1 MDSTLGRCGCRPLS
15 SHCPCG
21 LRTYEGCWW
30 PAALVITGGGARPC
44 AGLSMTIGGGPAT
57 TAHVRAAPSTRNDTQ
72 SRPRPLNQAAV
83 SSLYPLWITSQLGSR
98 RPRLGPQDHQPAWLA
113 QLRAV
118 RPMPYDC
125 PDLMPGE
132 GASCGHA
139 AGAAGAASI
148 ASAVRFRG
156 GNNRSASALR
166 GKIMR
171 QRQVDDKLMRHRQV
185 GREPTPRPRLQMSQR
200 HAVPLLHFL
209 SLCPLRTTTT
219 ASLLGAALLLAARRR
234 RATCRLSLAIWPDQG
249 AGADGKAAR

>member
-1 MDSTLGRCGCRPLS
+1 MRLPATVQPLS
-15 SHCPCG
+15 MWASYVRRLLVARGTRDH
-21 LRTYEGCWW
+21 WW
-30 PAALVITGGGARPC
+30 RP
-44 AGLSMTIGGGPAT
+44 SSVRRPMTIGGRPAT

-83 SSLYPLWITSQLGSR
+83 SSLYPLWITGQLGSR
-98 RPRLGPQDHQPAWLA
+98 RPRLGPHDHQPAWLA

-156 GNNRSASALR
+156 GEQQVGHRCPQ
-166 GKIMR
+166 R
-171 QRQVDDKLMRHRQV
+171 QDYETTTGRRQVD
-185 GREPTPRPRLQMSQR
+185 ETPTSWARTDTQSS
-200 HAVPLLHFL
+200 AADVPSVMLFGFCIFL

-234 RATCRLSLAIWPDQG
+234 RATCRLSLAVWPDQG